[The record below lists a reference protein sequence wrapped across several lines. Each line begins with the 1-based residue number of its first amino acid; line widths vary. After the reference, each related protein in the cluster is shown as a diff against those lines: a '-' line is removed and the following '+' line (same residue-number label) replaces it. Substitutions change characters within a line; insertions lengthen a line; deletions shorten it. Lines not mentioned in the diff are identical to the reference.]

1 MRKWQQRLNVWLEA
15 RSRDLSSICLRGIQS
30 PSLHLIYYP
39 LGFWVNIHRRRSSK
53 PLIPLSLPLVLVV
66 RLETLWTRTP
76 TSLYSQTWGY
86 KAIRKLLEDGTPTRA
101 ETTLLSVLEA
111 LLQVKA
117 RIYLLS
123 MTRTPSKKLP

>member
-15 RSRDLSSICLRGIQS
+15 RSRDLSSICLRVILS

-39 LGFWVNIHRRRSSK
+39 LGFWVNTHRRRSSK

-76 TSLYSQTWGY
+76 TSLYSQTWAY
-86 KAIRKLLEDGTPTRA
+86 KVIQKLLADGTPTRA

-117 RIYLLS
+117 RIYLSS
-123 MTRTPSKKLP
+123 MTHTPSKKLP